1 MKKFVRIKEIN
12 GKQYAYEITPYYDKK
27 TKRIRQKSRYLG
39 KYEDG
44 EVKRVR
50 LKLPRRVFDHGEFLP
65 FDRILDEL
73 SVADILGSL
82 LAEGKMNTLMVLV
95 LNRVV
100 HPVAV
105 CNLKAWYEGTSLI
118 KRYGNLPLSSQSL
131 SEFLERIGE
140 SSLGMDFSERFIRSV
155 GDGSPLLY
163 DITSLSSASCLID
176 ILEYG
181 YNRDHLPLPQVNLS
195 LVAHKTLGIPLFFDV
210 YPGSVV
216 DITTLKNTIQKLEG
230 FGLKEPTLVLD
241 RGFFSV
247 PNLQELVEHGYDF
260 ILPASFASREVKSL
274 VSRTRGEIE
283 NPKYLKVHEGKTVF
297 VKEVSLDLGV
307 EVAGFLFYDLKREQ
321 EEKSLFYQRLHTVKE
336 KLRNRK
342 LRPWEDP
349 KQVFENICRDF
360 SCYLRWKVKDDR
372 FQVEVKNKSVAQRV
386 NRMGIKV
393 ILSRGDHGWREVLSW
408 TREKDIIEKMFMRI
422 KNDLKGLPLRAHKT
436 EVAMGLIFVTFLA
449 LILRSRLTSLLRETG
464 LAKKYSVP
472 SLLLELRKIKKVELT
487 DGTLITTEITKKQRE
502 IIKTLKLSL

>member
-50 LKLPRRVFDHGEFLP
+50 LKLPRRVFDYGEFLP
-65 FDRILDEL
+65 FDRILDDL
-73 SVADILGSL
+73 SLVEVLGSL

-105 CNLKAWYEGTSLI
+105 CNIRGWYEGTYLS
-118 KRYGNLPLSSQSL
+118 KRYGELPLSSQAL
-131 SEFLERIGE
+131 SEFLGRIGE
-140 SSLGMDFSERFIRSV
+140 SSLGMDFSERFIHKV

-163 DITSLSSASCLID
+163 DITSLSSSSGLMD

-181 YNRDHLPLPQVNLS
+181 YNRDLLPLPQVNLS
-195 LVAHKTLGIPLFFDV
+195 LVAHKDLGIPLFFDV

-216 DITTLKNTIQKLEG
+216 DVTTLKNTIQKLDG
-230 FGLKEPTLVLD
+230 FGLRDPTLVLD

-247 PNLQELVEHGYDF
+247 PNIQELVEHDYDF

-274 VSRTRGEIE
+274 VSRTRSEIE
-283 NPKYLKVHEGKTVF
+283 NPEYLKIHEGKTVF
-297 VKEVSLDLGV
+297 VKEICLDLGT
-307 EVAGFLFYDLKREQ
+307 EVAGFLFFDLKRDQ
-321 EEKSLFYQRLHTVKE
+321 EEKSLFYQRLHTVVERLKA
-336 KLRNRK
+336 RK

-349 KQVFENICRDF
+349 KGVFENICRDF
-360 SCYLRWKVKDDR
+360 SCYLRWEVKDGR
-372 FQVEVKNKSVAQRV
+372 FQVEVKKKAVAQRV

-393 ILSRGDHGWREVLSW
+393 ILCRGGHGWREVLSW
-408 TREKDIIEKMFMRI
+408 MREKDIIEKMFMRT

-449 LILRSRLTSLLRETG
+449 LILRSRLTSLLRETR
-464 LAKKYSVP
+464 LAEKYSVP
-472 SLLLELRKIKKVELT
+472 ALLLELRKLKKVELT
-487 DGTLITTEITKKQRE
+487 DGTTITTEITKKQRE
-502 IIKTLKLSL
+502 IIKTLDLSP